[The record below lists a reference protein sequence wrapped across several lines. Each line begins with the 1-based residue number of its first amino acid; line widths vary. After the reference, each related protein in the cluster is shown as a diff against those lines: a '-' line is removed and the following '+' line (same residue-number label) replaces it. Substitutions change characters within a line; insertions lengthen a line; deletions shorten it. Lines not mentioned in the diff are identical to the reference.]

1 MSNQN
6 RHQLSRFDRQ
16 ATRRIACGENLASPV
31 HTGPRKRWV
40 TERGGAALGG
50 PCTQCPAWGLVAG
63 PAAPCGEAGSGRAGG
78 PVGLARLTQLSTM
91 HGRAREG
98 GRAGPGSRGTHRA
111 GARSEKQVR
120 SRGRHAQ
127 RAGREAHIMPGLR
140 AALNTAEPCKHGG
153 AVLGGTAQRGMGA
166 MPGWGSEHESIDR
179 CTDHNVRG

>member
-1 MSNQN
+1 MRGKSGVTSAH
-6 RHQLSRFDRQ
+6 RSSKEVGHG
-16 ATRRIACGENLASPV
+16 TRRSRMRRTPS
-31 HTGPRKRWV
+31 
-40 TERGGAALGG
+40 GGAALGG

-78 PVGLARLTQLSTM
+78 PVGQARLTQLSTM
-91 HGRAREG
+91 HGGAREG

-166 MPGWGSEHESIDR
+166 MPGWGSKHGSIDR
-179 CTDHNVRG
+179 CADHNVRG